1 SAISAS
7 QPKHRLRTL
16 PTSRAPRAIP
26 PDRSIIWRAQAPAME
41 KLRKAL
47 GLARDGWTIV
57 GVTLVVFLALECL
70 A

>member
-1 SAISAS
+1 
-7 QPKHRLRTL
+7 
-16 PTSRAPRAIP
+16 
-26 PDRSIIWRAQAPAME
+26 ME